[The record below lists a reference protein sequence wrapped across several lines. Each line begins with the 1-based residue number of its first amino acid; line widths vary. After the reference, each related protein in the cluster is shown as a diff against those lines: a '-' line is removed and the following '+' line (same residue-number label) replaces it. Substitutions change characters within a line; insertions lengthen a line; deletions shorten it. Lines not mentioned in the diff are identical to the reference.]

1 MNDTLA
7 RVRPPDTDALL
18 STSLAGV
25 ARLSPLDRLELRVG
39 LWLLL
44 RSARRNH
51 SARDTEARA
60 LLLEQRR
67 ARTDREHDALR
78 KHAVLSVRS

>member
-18 STSLAGV
+18 STSLSDV
-25 ARLSPLDRLELRVG
+25 SRLSPLDRLELRLG

-44 RSARRNH
+44 HSGRRNGA
-51 SARDTEARA
+51 ARDTEARA
-60 LLLEQRR
+60 LLLEQNR

-78 KHAVLSVRS
+78 KHALLSVRS